1 MTNYLTRIPNTKR
14 LRDDKASG
22 RTRRPRTAPRDEE
35 GCEVELEDMAEMGDE
50 DREEALQIKLSQT
63 MMEAAGLTQ

>member
-1 MTNYLTRIPNTKR
+1 V
-14 LRDDKASG
+14 
-22 RTRRPRTAPRDEE
+22 
-35 GCEVELEDMAEMGDE
+35 VELEDMAKMGEE

>member
-1 MTNYLTRIPNTKR
+1 
-14 LRDDKASG
+14 
-22 RTRRPRTAPRDEE
+22 
-35 GCEVELEDMAEMGDE
+35 MAEMGDE